1 MKNIYKNGLFL
12 LLMLFANFIN
22 SQNVNISYEV
32 RISNANG
39 VRSTEGSSC
48 WESGNEEYSANVR
61 VDGTGVCVTCDNN
74 GDCNYGHGTVVRTET
89 DVNKISYSIGYDM
102 FEDDGG
108 NRCDYNSG
116 DDCRANSSFTVN
128 FYNSWFPSAL
138 NAYNNYTDNQ
148 VYNSSSS
155 EHRVRLDHSWRY
167 TGTGSSITPAC
178 NSQSIAYAAGS
189 IRSFSA
195 SLSTANTYRFS
206 TCGSAGDTY
215 IRIYGP
221 DGYTIVAFNDN
232 SGSACA
238 GNLASVDFNPG
249 SNGTYYIEISNTSRA
264 ALTNAG
270 NLVYQIIGPYGGTAT
285 LGTLSNAGPINFC
298 DAGGDYGTA
307 ISLSG
312 YTNGLPTWEWGSNNG
327 TWNNWVTGDNAGDC
341 CFPKKT
347 SNSDGNADRI
357 QVRVIGCTTTSY
369 SSTVLIRNEY
379 NEAPSSLSKSLD
391 NVCPGTSVTLNANF
405 LTATNMNGK
414 VQFYSGSCGG
424 TPIAEV
430 SGNGTTTVSTTITAP
445 ATNTT
450 YYARYTGAYSGCGTT
465 ACVSTLLTINFG
477 APTATAATAG
487 TCTQWRANWNAVNGA
502 TSYRLD
508 VATDNAFTS
517 MVINDLNVGNV
528 TSYDLNLPLGT
539 YYYRVRAVNSCFT
552 SANSNT
558 ISFTLSNVANN
569 DAYRNAIDITANIA
583 GGSAYNGSFNNSSYG
598 LESGEPTPQDIYAS
612 AWYKFTTPAGGFP
625 SINAYVVTSDNSAVA
640 IYRSNGNTCPFSNL
654 TNLGDNYECSG
665 ASGVSVTTNCLPGNT
680 TYYLQFGST
689 DCIADGA
696 TKGNFNVSVTPG
708 TPSGKDNVCSAHDF
722 GAITGGYN
730 SGDIYYNNSCLS
742 TESGEPRT
750 GDMTNTMWY
759 KFTTP
764 SNGLTSIDVDVAE
777 AGEGAN
783 YTAVAVYK
791 KTGACSGTTGLSEV
805 GFERW
810 CNANG
815 GTLTVNCLEG
825 GIDYYI
831 QLGTG
836 YNFDL
841 CTNLGMGGR
850 STGRYRLKL
859 TASTIVAAPDNICSA
874 IQVGSGT
881 IGVNQSATTATY
893 TNNCSSLNTGGHT
906 DPVNAQGNDAT
917 DWFYFTTP
925 TVPAAQYFLS
935 FNNIADFG
943 TFGGLEGEVY
953 KKTGGTCPP
962 ILTYVGSWDPTAC
975 GVVEESGVFC
985 LDPSSTYYVMVDA
998 EQDGACGG
1006 RGRYQLNVR
1015 GINAVKGVDLCSVAA
1030 TDLGTLNTG
1039 TTIGDASGTNRWN
1052 NFCATAAGDPNPGWG
1067 TGAPEQPV
1075 WFKFTTTATSGRD
1088 VDFEAFN
1095 DPASLGDQINLRLAL
1110 YEGCGGT
1117 KIFAEGTQPFYG
1129 ESVNVKCLA
1138 PSTTYYLMVDGW
1150 DNLVGGGEG
1159 YFGLTVKDNG
1169 PYAGNDLLCNVSS
1182 VSTYDIGTAA
1192 TVAANVG
1199 SVNNISKTGTN
1210 IGGTNCFDPNPTWG
1224 GVCAASF
1231 NNDNDYGVWYKL
1243 PAATNRKDILI
1254 KGVTT
1259 GSGDLTD
1266 LQYALYEASAPTNCL
1281 NPGATLISGSYYGSL
1296 AWNSVAG
1303 LCASA
1308 DEDHIYTCLDPA
1320 KDYYLMVDGN
1330 DQVLSCGTGNFTLNT
1345 YYPMEGGTLPCNAV
1359 PLPGVNTPT
1368 WSGGIHK
1375 IDLAANFCG
1384 TPGGHAG
1391 APTAP
1396 WTYEKPVWWK
1406 FVAPPS
1412 GSVEIRMKS
1421 DSTNLGDE
1429 IRPRLWVFKENTP
1442 GTCSD
1447 TLLNTTD
1454 LDQKDPDDIIGI
1466 GDPDLLTEILD
1477 VRCLTP
1483 GQTYYLVT
1491 DGLNTIA
1498 EVCGAGTKV
1507 GFFSLEIKDL
1517 GQAKRD
1523 NDNICGA
1530 TPGRVAGNP
1539 YYFTPTADWKT
1550 VNKEAELT
1558 KSDQDNYCFVIE
1570 NEPDA
1575 SDPTWGGAWSTSN
1588 NARGGWYSFRA
1599 PPSGKVEIELEN
1611 KSFTADQI
1619 DAQIAVYRI
1628 KNGNTCDQVQT
1639 YTPASGTSS
1648 LLEFYGSSNDTYAGV
1663 LADED
1668 LTVSCLMP
1676 DSLYYIYF
1684 EGVNSNTLGV
1694 NDLATG
1700 QFHLTVRSYPQDPPA
1715 KNDNKCNPIYLGKPA
1730 NATLGSGNPG
1740 YINASSSAN
1749 FNRNLS
1755 GSTGT
1760 PPTLGGNGV
1769 TLVKATN
1776 NHGATIPGESTLS
1789 CSPNP
1794 GCIDGLS
1801 EDYDRN
1807 LYPFNNFCATAVGD
1821 SVPSTWGG
1829 FAGAGDK
1836 MPRKTVWFMFQAPSD
1851 LDGDGNEAVLIEL
1864 NQETIAINSHKDGMD
1879 LRVAVYESSDN
1890 TCNGNFYEL
1899 NSDYDQGNYDEDVK
1913 VTCLEPD
1920 RYYWIMVDGSSFFS
1934 GSDEGYFGMKISRV
1948 APDPRP
1954 SNDYICNAHT
1964 FSNSF
1969 FTGAAVGRTRDTNIC
1984 ARITRTNIDPTPEN
1998 DPSGFDLDHTVWYKF
2013 TAPTTG
2019 VPPTGAFAVQVD
2031 VNGWGPGL
2039 FGYSDKMDPQ
2049 IAIFESQDG
2058 TCNWGTNGTNMV
2070 EIASEYDILPFTES
2084 MKAYCI
2090 IPGKTYY
2097 VMVDGSALNSQGYFD
2112 ISINDIAP
2120 ITLPTND
2127 DLVNATALTF
2137 PSNIG
2142 AGNTT
2147 TSALAHNYCTDIEPG
2162 ELDAWTL
2169 YDIDNTVWWKFQ
2181 VPNSGAYANQHVDL
2195 QIRLRSD
2202 PGNTKNDKINLLGAV
2217 YHQIGGTGGS
2227 PGTYPNINENIGTG
2241 TNIAIFDEDINLTCL
2256 KPGDWY
2262 FLQIDGYSGPFNIF
2276 RAQGQG
2282 WYDVQLEVTGLTPN
2296 QGNDSVCGA
2305 IVIPVNNIA
2314 QPTSGAPYNNICKT
2328 TQANETL
2335 PWINADSKTVW
2346 FKFIPPASGNINIQV
2361 QSEASDDIDAQIAVY
2376 QSLIPVASS
2385 ACPPVDQLILAGK
2398 DYDALA
2404 WGEDMNIKCLDNQY
2418 WHYLQ
2423 VNSANVGLVREGK
2436 FKVKI
2441 QDIGGTTNPPYNDNI
2456 CNARDFG
2463 NITNANGT
2471 GAFNIVGDSNK
2482 CATIQLNEPS
2492 TISNPTS
2499 DIQKSVWYKFTA
2511 PTSGRAKITLHDQD
2525 GFLSGID
2532 PEMKLYEGTLSG
2544 CPSASPTFTNFTV
2557 LESAYNPLPNFPTAT
2572 TGDEVIEYECFIPG
2586 QIYYIQVDGTTV
2598 GGPQGFFDIKI
2609 EDMIPNYPS
2618 SPKKPVNDEPTLAT
2632 TLTVNQQQCPVPI
2645 GITSEGDELQGNGT
2659 WLTGN
2664 YKKPTITKKDL
2675 IGTCNTLDNCGDIW
2689 YKFTMPNDDCMLGSV
2704 VAVQGYSDRAPNV
2717 GDQYYNDLKIIA
2729 YRGTPGS
2736 LVPIECG
2743 KVDGNFATND
2753 YFHFEVTGT
2762 PGETIYL
2769 QVFDQN
2775 YNDTDNDDEE
2785 DFFIC
2790 VGKRFG
2796 TDKCQSLS
2804 NVPFMEYSKDYCWN
2818 IEGASGETPAS
2829 AYGETNSATNPTENS
2844 AYFKFKMTS
2853 NPCDSLN
2860 FTIWQPAPPNLFLQ
2874 GGGTNLNQIVSLSVY
2889 REDNALCDGTID
2901 GALIS
2906 KTYIC
2911 SSPTAILDNTL
2922 RFNVGLSNL
2931 DTNKTYVVQIDGQGQ
2946 AESGYINDGFIRID
2960 TFQRCVNVQAVTY
2973 DDTST
2978 GYWKCVD
2985 GWRYYHD
2992 RNNVIIFALYP
3003 NGNNFDGIAKIRYK
3017 SNYDEASICS
3027 IPMAE
3032 YSMRRIWD
3040 FHMTSGSINP
3050 LNPVKVR
3057 FYYIAT
3063 EKQAIINAALAFQ
3076 GSCGGY
3082 YEPFEWFKTANGVQY
3097 IPTNPAQINPG
3108 IINAAY
3114 SETACL
3120 GSSLFGSPNGCNTL
3134 TALDNQYACNG
3145 TLYVEL
3151 GAITGFSGGTGAAGV
3166 GPWQNAS
3173 PLPVELISFT
3183 GYNDG
3188 AKNVLNW
3195 STASERNTLKF
3206 EVERASSNTGQ
3217 FTYIGELP
3225 AAGNS
3230 SQPLAYTLDDNRPNI
3245 GENYYRLKM
3254 IDRDGSFKYSHTIL
3268 IRNEEVITSN
3278 AINGIYPNPTSHL
3291 INIDYQSVNSGNAVL
3306 KIVNVIGQEISSIVQ
3321 AIVKGKQ
3328 IIQIDVSSLADGVY
3342 ILNIQDSQNGKVLQS
3357 KFVKD

>member
-1 MKNIYKNGLFL
+1 
-12 LLMLFANFIN
+12 
-22 SQNVNISYEV
+22 
-32 RISNANG
+32 
-39 VRSTEGSSC
+39 
-48 WESGNEEYSANVR
+48 
-61 VDGTGVCVTCDNN
+61 
-74 GDCNYGHGTVVRTET
+74 
-89 DVNKISYSIGYDM
+89 
-102 FEDDGG
+102 
-108 NRCDYNSG
+108 
-116 DDCRANSSFTVN
+116 
-128 FYNSWFPSAL
+128 
-138 NAYNNYTDNQ
+138 
-148 VYNSSSS
+148 
-155 EHRVRLDHSWRY
+155 
-167 TGTGSSITPAC
+167 
-178 NSQSIAYAAGS
+178 
-189 IRSFSA
+189 
-195 SLSTANTYRFS
+195 
-206 TCGSAGDTY
+206 
-215 IRIYGP
+215 
-221 DGYTIVAFNDN
+221 
-232 SGSACA
+232 
-238 GNLASVDFNPG
+238 
-249 SNGTYYIEISNTSRA
+249 
-264 ALTNAG
+264 
-270 NLVYQIIGPYGGTAT
+270 
-285 LGTLSNAGPINFC
+285 
-298 DAGGDYGTA
+298 
-307 ISLSG
+307 
-312 YTNGLPTWEWGSNNG
+312 
-327 TWNNWVTGDNAGDC
+327 
-341 CFPKKT
+341 
-347 SNSDGNADRI
+347 
-357 QVRVIGCTTTSY
+357 
-369 SSTVLIRNEY
+369 
-379 NEAPSSLSKSLD
+379 
-391 NVCPGTSVTLNANF
+391 
-405 LTATNMNGK
+405 
-414 VQFYSGSCGG
+414 
-424 TPIAEV
+424 
-430 SGNGTTTVSTTITAP
+430 
-445 ATNTT
+445 
-450 YYARYTGAYSGCGTT
+450 
-465 ACVSTLLTINFG
+465 
-477 APTATAATAG
+477 
-487 TCTQWRANWNAVNGA
+487 
-502 TSYRLD
+502 
-508 VATDNAFTS
+508 
-517 MVINDLNVGNV
+517 
-528 TSYDLNLPLGT
+528 
-539 YYYRVRAVNSCFT
+539 
-552 SANSNT
+552 
-558 ISFTLSNVANN
+558 
-569 DAYRNAIDITANIA
+569 
-583 GGSAYNGSFNNSSYG
+583 
-598 LESGEPTPQDIYAS
+598 
-612 AWYKFTTPAGGFP
+612 
-625 SINAYVVTSDNSAVA
+625 
-640 IYRSNGNTCPFSNL
+640 
-654 TNLGDNYECSG
+654 
-665 ASGVSVTTNCLPGNT
+665 
-680 TYYLQFGST
+680 
-689 DCIADGA
+689 
-696 TKGNFNVSVTPG
+696 
-708 TPSGKDNVCSAHDF
+708 
-722 GAITGGYN
+722 
-730 SGDIYYNNSCLS
+730 
-742 TESGEPRT
+742 
-750 GDMTNTMWY
+750 
-759 KFTTP
+759 
-764 SNGLTSIDVDVAE
+764 
-777 AGEGAN
+777 
-783 YTAVAVYK
+783 
-791 KTGACSGTTGLSEV
+791 
-805 GFERW
+805 
-810 CNANG
+810 
-815 GTLTVNCLEG
+815 
-825 GIDYYI
+825 
-831 QLGTG
+831 
-836 YNFDL
+836 
-841 CTNLGMGGR
+841 
-850 STGRYRLKL
+850 
-859 TASTIVAAPDNICSA
+859 
-874 IQVGSGT
+874 
-881 IGVNQSATTATY
+881 
-893 TNNCSSLNTGGHT
+893 
-906 DPVNAQGNDAT
+906 
-917 DWFYFTTP
+917 
-925 TVPAAQYFLS
+925 
-935 FNNIADFG
+935 
-943 TFGGLEGEVY
+943 
-953 KKTGGTCPP
+953 
-962 ILTYVGSWDPTAC
+962 
-975 GVVEESGVFC
+975 
-985 LDPSSTYYVMVDA
+985 
-998 EQDGACGG
+998 
-1006 RGRYQLNVR
+1006 
-1015 GINAVKGVDLCSVAA
+1015 
-1030 TDLGTLNTG
+1030 
-1039 TTIGDASGTNRWN
+1039 
-1052 NFCATAAGDPNPGWG
+1052 
-1067 TGAPEQPV
+1067 
-1075 WFKFTTTATSGRD
+1075 
-1088 VDFEAFN
+1088 
-1095 DPASLGDQINLRLAL
+1095 
-1110 YEGCGGT
+1110 
-1117 KIFAEGTQPFYG
+1117 
-1129 ESVNVKCLA
+1129 
-1138 PSTTYYLMVDGW
+1138 
-1150 DNLVGGGEG
+1150 
-1159 YFGLTVKDNG
+1159 
-1169 PYAGNDLLCNVSS
+1169 GNDLLCNVSS

-1210 IGGTNCFDPNPTWG
+1210 INGTNCFDPNPTWG

-1303 LCASA
+1303 FCASA

-1330 DQVLSCGTGNFTLNT
+1330 DQAISCGTGNFTLNT
-1345 YYPMEGGTLPCNAV
+1345 YYPREGGVLPCSAE
-1359 PLPGVNTPT
+1359 PLPGVFPT
-1368 WSGGIHK
+1368 WTAGTHK
-1375 IDLAANFCG
+1375 INLAANFCG

-1442 GTCSD
+1442 GTCSN

-1491 DGLNTIA
+1491 DGFNTIA

-1836 MPRKTVWFMFQAPSD
+1836 QPRKTVWFMFQAPSD

-1864 NQETIAINSHKDGMD
+1864 NQETIAINAHKDGMD

-2181 VPNSGAYANQHVDL
+2181 VPDSGAYTNQHVDL

-2704 VAVQGYSDRAPNV
+2704 VAIQGYSDRAPNV

-3206 EVERASSNTGQ
+3206 EVERASSNIGQ

-3306 KIVNVIGQEISSIVQ
+3306 KIVNVIGQEISSTVQ